1 MDRQP
6 ATAILVSLFALRCGR
21 CKDSA
26 YPLFSRFFP
35 NLLHTILTIWATP
48 NFFSANTFNQDK
60 SKL

>member
-1 MDRQP
+1 MDGQ
-6 ATAILVSLFALRCGR
+6 TAIAIPVSLSLHYVVG

-48 NFFSANTFNQDK
+48 NTFSANTFNQDK